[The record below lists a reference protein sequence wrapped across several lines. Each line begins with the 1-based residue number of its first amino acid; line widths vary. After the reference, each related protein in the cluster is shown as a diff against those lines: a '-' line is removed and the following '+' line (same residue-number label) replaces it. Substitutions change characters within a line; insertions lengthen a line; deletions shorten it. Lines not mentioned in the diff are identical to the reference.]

1 MVKMARMVNQEVVE
15 QRVNLDVMVR
25 MEDQDMTG

>member
-1 MVKMARMVNQEVVE
+1 MVKMARMVNREVVE
-15 QRVNLDVMVR
+15 QRVNLDAMER